1 MYPDLEWYEVYVG
14 DYLYTKNELK
24 GANEFYRK
32 AIDARIKIQRGELL
46 HEILNFT

>member
-1 MYPDLEWYEVYVG
+1 MEWYEVYVG

-32 AIDARIKIQRGELL
+32 AKNKRASLL
-46 HEILNFT
+46 FFV